1 MPQQGFRQE
10 GSSEGNEMGREVL
23 TQVSVGA
30 TPGRA
35 ESGDEHRFASQ
46 REGRAFGQEVGNTCR
61 RDPGE

>member
-1 MPQQGFRQE
+1 
-10 GSSEGNEMGREVL
+10 MGGEVL
-23 TQVSVGA
+23 TQVILGA

-61 RDPGE
+61 LDPGEGDGDTHM